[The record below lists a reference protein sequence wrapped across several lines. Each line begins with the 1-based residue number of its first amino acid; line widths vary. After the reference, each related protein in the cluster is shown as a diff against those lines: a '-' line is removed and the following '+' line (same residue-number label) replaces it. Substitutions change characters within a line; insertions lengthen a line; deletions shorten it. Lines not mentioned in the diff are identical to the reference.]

1 MEEKKEEKKLELVH
15 QQSTYKMVIPQEVE
29 KKIRLLCR
37 EIHNVEWSGVLF
49 YKVSGSF
56 ENKSLTITCV
66 DLFQMDEGTGGYTE
80 YDMSPDVMGYMVDH
94 PELLNVGIYQGLIHS
109 HNNMATFF
117 SGTDTATLQ
126 SEGSDMNHFVSLI
139 VNNAGKYTA
148 GVTRKAKLKQTVNEE
163 FTYPTW
169 GDERVSGNR
178 VFTVEKEYIQWFNLD
193 IEIEGASNDF
203 EDEMLARIKEIKAA
217 KSSKRNALYTTHP
230 HYNEASRRAP
240 LQVGGNYVPIGQYGK
255 PKETNVREVKAGPAN
270 TINKETKQ
278 PTLFSENDLMIDYD
292 KFKLDENIVDWVVK
306 QTITCSVIIPN
317 SNNIDVEKWARSM
330 DSLYSKRFADMN
342 EFEVFAS
349 NFVDFVVNFTEDPE
363 AAAFLDAT
371 EMAAVLAYQVRE
383 RLSKLPKNKWLDAWM
398 KLYDD
403 YIYDYGRCSK

>member
-1 MEEKKEEKKLELVH
+1 MEEKKEEKKLELIH
-15 QQSTYKMVIPQEVE
+15 QQSIYKMVIPQEVE

-37 EIHNVEWSGVLF
+37 EIHSVEWSGVLF

-56 ENKSLTITCV
+56 EDKSLTITCV

-80 YDMSPDVMGYMVDH
+80 YDMSPDVSGYMVDH
-94 PELLNVGIYQGLIHS
+94 PELLDAGIYQGLIHS

-148 GVTRKAKLKQTVNEE
+148 GVTRKVKLKQTVNEE

-178 VFTVEKEYIQWFNLD
+178 TFIVEKEYIQWFNLD
-193 IEIEGASNDF
+193 IEIEGVCNDF
-203 EDEMLARIKEIKAA
+203 ETEMLERIKEIRTNKVSSR
-217 KSSKRNALYTTHP
+217 KSAINVRSPYISPNY
-230 HYNEASRRAP
+230 
-240 LQVGGNYVPIGQYGK
+240 GGPIGSYGS
-255 PKETNVREVKAGPAN
+255 PRGYTIPAGPAN
-270 TINKETKQ
+270 TTPIKKEVKQ
-278 PTLFSENDLMIDYD
+278 STLFGDSDEEFMDYE
-292 KFKLDENIVDWVVK
+292 KFKLSDEIVDWVVK

-317 SNNIDVEKWARSM
+317 SSNIDIEKWARSM
-330 DSLYSKRFADMN
+330 DSLYKKRFTDKK
-342 EFEVFAS
+342 EFEAFAS
-349 NFVDFVVNFTEDPE
+349 NFVDFVVTYTEDPE
-363 AAAFLDAT
+363 AAAFLDST
-371 EMAAVLAYQVRE
+371 EMAAVLAYQVKE
-383 RLSKLPKNKWLDAWM
+383 RLSSLPKNEWLDAWI

-403 YIYDYGRCSK
+403 YIL

>member
-15 QQSTYKMVIPQEVE
+15 QQSIYKMVIPQEVE

-56 ENKSLTITCV
+56 EDKSLTITCV

-80 YDMSPDVMGYMVDH
+80 YDMSPDVSGYMVDH
-94 PELLNVGIYQGLIHS
+94 PELLDAGIYQGLIHS

-148 GVTRKAKLKQTVNEE
+148 GVTRKVKLKQTVNEE

-169 GDERVSGNR
+169 GDEEVSGIR
-178 VFTVEKEYIQWFNLD
+178 TFTVEKEYIQWFNLD
-193 IEIEGASNDF
+193 IEIEGACNDF
-203 EDEMLARIKEIKAA
+203 ETEMLERIKEIRTNKASSM
-217 KSSKRNALYTTHP
+217 KSAINVRSPYISSNY
-230 HYNEASRRAP
+230 S
-240 LQVGGNYVPIGQYGK
+240 GGPIGSYGS
-255 PKETNVREVKAGPAN
+255 PRGYTIPAGPAN
-270 TINKETKQ
+270 TTPIKKEVKQ
-278 PTLFSENDLMIDYD
+278 STLFGDRDEEFMDYEH
-292 KFKLDENIVDWVVK
+292 FKLSDEIVDWVVK

-317 SNNIDVEKWARSM
+317 SSNIDIEKWARSM
-330 DSLYSKRFADMN
+330 DSLYKKRFTDKK
-342 EFEVFAS
+342 EFEAFAS
-349 NFVDFVVNFTEDPE
+349 NFVDFVVNYTEDPE
-363 AAAFLDAT
+363 AADFLDAT
-371 EMAAVLAYQVRE
+371 EMAAVLAYQVKE
-383 RLSKLPKNKWLDAWM
+383 RLSSLPKNEWLDAWI

-403 YIYDYGRCSK
+403 YIL

>member
-15 QQSTYKMVIPQEVE
+15 QQSIYKMVIPQEVE

-56 ENKSLTITCV
+56 EDKSLTITCV

-94 PELLNVGIYQGLIHS
+94 PELLDAGVYQGLIHS

-148 GVTRKAKLKQTVNEE
+148 GVTRKVKLKQTVNEE

-178 VFTVEKEYIQWFNLD
+178 VFTVEKEYIQWFDLS
-193 IEIEGASNDF
+193 IEIEGVSNDF
-203 EDEMLARIKEIKAA
+203 EEEMLARVKEIRTNKANSN
-217 KSSKRNALYTTHP
+217 KKNYEIRGGIPSRYRNY
-230 HYNEASRRAP
+230 
-240 LQVGGNYVPIGQYGK
+240 PIGSYGS
-255 PKETNVREVKAGPAN
+255 PKGQTVPAGPAN
-270 TINKETKQ
+270 TTPIKREVKQ
-278 PTLFSENDLMIDYD
+278 PTLFDGVNEEFMIDYEQ
-292 KFKLDENIVDWVVK
+292 FKLNDEIVDWVVK

-317 SNNIDVEKWARSM
+317 SSNIDVEKWARSM
-330 DSLYSKRFADMN
+330 DSLYKKRFADKK
-342 EFEVFAS
+342 EFEAFAS
-349 NFVDFVVNFTEDPE
+349 NFVDFVVNYTEDPE

-371 EMAAVLAYQVRE
+371 EMAAVLAYQVIE
-383 RLSKLPKNKWLDAWM
+383 KLSTLPKNEWLDAWIE
-398 KLYDD
+398 LYND
-403 YIYDYGRCSK
+403 YIL

>member
-15 QQSTYKMVIPQEVE
+15 QQSIYKMVIPQEVE
-29 KKIRLLCR
+29 KKIRFLCR

-56 ENKSLTITCV
+56 EDKSLTITCI
-66 DLFQMDEGTGGYTE
+66 DLFQMDEGTEGYTE
-80 YDMSPDVMGYMVDH
+80 YDMSPDVMGYVVDH
-94 PELLNVGIYQGLIHS
+94 PELLGPGIYQGLIHS
-109 HNNMATFF
+109 HHNMSAFF

-169 GDERVSGNR
+169 EDERVSGNR

-193 IEIEGASNDF
+193 IEIEKVNNDF
-203 EDEMLARIKEIKAA
+203 ETEMLGRIKAIRTSKAN
-217 KSSKRNALYTTHP
+217 SNKRNIKSAKNSY
-230 HYNEASRRAP
+230 YSEGYKSEDCG
-240 LQVGGNYVPIGQYGK
+240 QSPIGPYDS
-255 PKETNVREVKAGPAN
+255 PKGQAVSAGPAS
-270 TINKETKQ
+270 TAPIKREVKQ
-278 PTLFSENDLMIDYD
+278 PTLFDNINDEFMIDYER
-292 KFKLDENIVDWVVK
+292 FKLDEKIVDWVVK

-317 SNNIDVEKWARSM
+317 SSNIDVDKWARSM
-330 DSLYSKRFADMN
+330 DSLYKKRFADKK
-342 EFEVFAS
+342 EFEAFAS
-349 NFVDFVVNFTEDPE
+349 NFVDFLVNYTEDPE

-383 RLSKLPKNKWLDAWM
+383 KLSTLPKNKWLDAWM
-398 KLYDD
+398 ELYDD
-403 YIYDYGRCSK
+403 YIL

>member
-15 QQSTYKMVIPQEVE
+15 QQSIYKMIIPQEVE
-29 KKIRLLCR
+29 RKIRLLCR
-37 EIHNVEWSGVLF
+37 EIYNVEWSGVLF

-56 ENKSLTITCV
+56 ENKSLIITCV

-80 YDMSPDVMGYMVDH
+80 YDMSPDVTSYMVDH
-94 PELLNVGIYQGLIHS
+94 PELLDAGIYQGLIHS
-109 HNNMATFF
+109 HCTFSTFF

-148 GVTRKAKLKQTVNEE
+148 GVTRKVKLKQTVNEE

-203 EDEMLARIKEIKAA
+203 ETEMLERIKTIRTNKA
-217 KSSKRNALYTTHP
+217 SKRNIESIKSLY
-230 HYNEASRRAP
+230 YS
-240 LQVGGNYVPIGQYGK
+240 GGYKREDYGK
-255 PKETNVREVKAGPAN
+255 YPIDFHDRPKGQMMPADPVD
-270 TINKETKQ
+270 TASIKRDIKQ
-278 PTLFSENDLMIDYD
+278 PTLFDNTDDEYTINYN
-292 KFKLDENIVDWVVK
+292 KFKLDEEIVDWAVK
-306 QTITCSVIIPN
+306 QTITCSAIL
-317 SNNIDVEKWARSM
+317 SSSSNIDINKWARSM
-330 DSLYSKRFADMN
+330 DSLYKRRFTDEK
-342 EFEVFAS
+342 EFEAFAS
-349 NFVDFVVNFTEDPE
+349 NFVDFIVNYTEDPE
-363 AAAFLDAT
+363 ATAFLDST

-383 RLSKLPKNKWLDAWM
+383 KLSTLPKNKWLNIWM

-403 YIYDYGRCSK
+403 YIL

>member
-1 MEEKKEEKKLELVH
+1 MEEKKEEKKLELIH
-15 QQSTYKMVIPQEVE
+15 QQSIYKMVIPQEVE

-37 EIHNVEWSGVLF
+37 EIHSVEWSGVLF

-56 ENKSLTITCV
+56 EDKSLTITCV

-80 YDMSPDVMGYMVDH
+80 YDMSPDVSGYMVDH
-94 PELLNVGIYQGLIHS
+94 PELLDAGIYQGLIHS

-178 VFTVEKEYIQWFNLD
+178 TFIVEKEYIQWFNLD
-193 IEIEGASNDF
+193 IEIEGVCNDF
-203 EDEMLARIKEIKAA
+203 ETEMLERIKEIRTNKASSR
-217 KSSKRNALYTTHP
+217 KSTINVRSPYI
-230 HYNEASRRAP
+230 SS
-240 LQVGGNYVPIGQYGK
+240 NYGVPIGSYGS
-255 PKETNVREVKAGPAN
+255 PRGYTIPAGPAN
-270 TINKETKQ
+270 TTPIKKEVKQ
-278 PTLFSENDLMIDYD
+278 STLFCDNDEEFMDYE
-292 KFKLDENIVDWVVK
+292 KFKLSDEIVDWVVK

-317 SNNIDVEKWARSM
+317 SSNIDIEKWARSM
-330 DSLYSKRFADMN
+330 DSLYKKRFTDKK
-342 EFEVFAS
+342 EFEAFAS
-349 NFVDFVVNFTEDPE
+349 NFVDFVVTYTEDPE
-363 AAAFLDAT
+363 AAAFLDST
-371 EMAAVLAYQVRE
+371 EMAAVLAYQVKE
-383 RLSKLPKNKWLDAWM
+383 RLSSLPKNEWLDAWI

-403 YIYDYGRCSK
+403 YIL

>member
-1 MEEKKEEKKLELVH
+1 MEEKKEKKKLELVH
-15 QQSTYKMVIPQEVE
+15 QQSIYKMVIPQEVE

-56 ENKSLTITCV
+56 KDKSLTITCV

-80 YDMSPDVMGYMVDH
+80 YDMSPDVMGYMTDH
-94 PELLNVGIYQGLIHS
+94 PELLDVGVYQGLIHS

-193 IEIEGASNDF
+193 IEIEGNSNDF
-203 EDEMLARIKEIKAA
+203 ETEMLERIKTIRINKTN
-217 KSSKRNALYTTHP
+217 KRNIESTKSPYC
-230 HYNEASRRAP
+230 
-240 LQVGGNYVPIGQYGK
+240 GGGYKREDYGKSPIGSYGN
-255 PKETNVREVKAGPAN
+255 PKGQTVPAGPAN
-270 TINKETKQ
+270 TTPIKREVKQ
-278 PTLFSENDLMIDYD
+278 PTLFDNINDEYMIDYER
-292 KFKLDENIVDWVVK
+292 FKLDEKIVDWVVK

-317 SNNIDVEKWARSM
+317 SSNIDVDKWAMSM
-330 DSLYSKRFADMN
+330 DSLYKKRFADKK
-342 EFEVFAS
+342 EFEAFAS
-349 NFVDFVVNFTEDPE
+349 NFVDFIVNYTKDPE
-363 AAAFLDAT
+363 AAAFLDVT

-383 RLSKLPKNKWLDAWM
+383 KLSTLPKNEWLDAWM
-398 KLYDD
+398 ELYDD
-403 YIYDYGRCSK
+403 YIL